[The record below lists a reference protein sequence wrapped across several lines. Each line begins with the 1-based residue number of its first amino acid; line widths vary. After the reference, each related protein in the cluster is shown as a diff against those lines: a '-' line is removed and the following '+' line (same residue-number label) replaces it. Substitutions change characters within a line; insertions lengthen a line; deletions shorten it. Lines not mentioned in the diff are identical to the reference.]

1 MIAEFAYNNKV
12 QTSTRVSLFK
22 ANNRQD
28 PYIGFE
34 MKKKGKF
41 EKTTEFVTRIK
52 EVYKETEAVLR
63 KSQEEMQKYAD
74 KKRSKPE
81 EYKVED

>member
-1 MIAEFAYNNKV
+1 M
-12 QTSTRVSLFK
+12 
-22 ANNRQD
+22 
-28 PYIGFE
+28 GFE

>member
-1 MIAEFAYNNKV
+1 VIAEFAYNNKV
-12 QTSTRVSLFK
+12 QTSTRVLLFK
-22 ANNRQD
+22 ANNKQD
-28 PYIGFE
+28 PYMGFE
-34 MKKKGKF
+34 IKKNRKF
-41 EKTTEFVTRIK
+41 EKATEFVTRIK
-52 EVYKETEAVLR
+52 EVHKETEAVLR

>member
-52 EVYKETEAVLR
+52 EVYKETEVVLR
-63 KSQEEMQKYAD
+63 KSQKKMWKYTD
-74 KKRSKPE
+74 RKRSKPE